1 MQNWL
6 RMLILAAVVVVG
18 FVVLVVF
25 LSIAL
30 RIAFLLAILAI
41 AYYFYHRAL
50 LARKERRQWRS

>member
-6 RMLILAAVVVVG
+6 RLVVMSALVLVA

-30 RIAFLLAILAI
+30 RIAFVLALLAI
-41 AYYFYHRAL
+41 AYYFYHRGL
-50 LARKERRQWRS
+50 QARRDRRNWR